1 MSHHGLPPVR
11 QEDDQIRGVL
21 VFIIIMGATAF
32 GTLCVFVMW
41 LLWRADSLAF
51 NPNAFQEVKEVTVR
65 PSEIAGVSQTLINV
79 DTATRR
85 LNTERRRHLEQH
97 NWIDQRA
104 GVAQIPIEE
113 AMRALV
119 EGTAAALG
127 AIAGAGPPSAGP
139 GASGGAGGGG
149 GGGGAGGSGSSGSS
163 GRSGSSGAGEVQQ

>member
-21 VFIIIMGATAF
+21 VFAIIMGATLF

-65 PSEIAGVSQTLINV
+65 PPAIGGVNQTLINV

-85 LNTERRRHLEQH
+85 MNTERLRHLQQYR
-97 NWIDQRA
+97 WIDQRA
-104 GVAQIPIEE
+104 GVAQIPIAG

-119 EGTAAALG
+119 EGTEAAMA

-139 GASGGAGGGG
+139 GASGGGGGG
-149 GGGGAGGSGSSGSS
+149 GS
-163 GRSGSSGAGEVQQ
+163 SGSSGAGEVQR